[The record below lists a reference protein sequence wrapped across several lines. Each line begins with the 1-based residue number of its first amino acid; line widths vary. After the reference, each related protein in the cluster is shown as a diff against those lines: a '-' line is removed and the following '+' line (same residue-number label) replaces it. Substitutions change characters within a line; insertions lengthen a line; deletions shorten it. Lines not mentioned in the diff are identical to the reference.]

1 MDDLTAYVLLGGVVL
16 MWVFLAY
23 AATPTCY
30 PDCGREEA
38 AAGAT
43 KASRAVE

>member
-1 MDDLTAYVLLGGVVL
+1 MDDLTAYVLLAGVVL
-16 MWVFLAY
+16 MWVFL
-23 AATPTCY
+23 TPTCY

-43 KASRAVE
+43 KAPRAAE